1 MMLALAVLVFVGC
14 KGKDKKNDATSHL
27 TEYEQGLT
35 ADDSIQLVAV
45 VDNFFALVE
54 NNQVDLAVSTLFR
67 VNPENPYAEPIPL
80 TNEEMQEIKK
90 VFEVFPIF
98 GHRIDYIKFYE
109 SYLNE
114 VKVSAIF
121 REAKDGMP
129 EGTTTYYFRA
139 INYVGQW
146 VLCAMNTW
154 TGDDE
159 PLVRDEDK
167 DSLTDKFQRDKQH
180 LDSVVYEA
188 TKDLVGTAN
197 GPKPEDAESPKQ

>member
-1 MMLALAVLVFVGC
+1 MKLKSSIYIILVSTLLFIGC
-14 KGKDKKNDATSHL
+14 KDKGKTTDAYSHL
-27 TEYEQGLT
+27 TNYEQNLSV
-35 ADDSIQLVAV
+35 DDSIQLVAV
-45 VDNFFALVE
+45 IDNFFALVE
-54 NNQVDLAVSTLFR
+54 NNQVDLAVASLYKANT
-67 VNPENPYAEPIPL
+67 EDPYGEPQPL
-80 TNEEMQEIKK
+80 TNEEMADIRK

-114 VKVSAIF
+114 AKVSAIF

-129 EGTTTYYFRA
+129 EGTTTYYFRP
-139 INYVGQW
+139 INYVGKW

-167 DSLTDKFQRDKQH
+167 DSLTEKFQRDKLH

-188 TKDLVGTAN
+188 TKDMVGL
-197 GPKPEDAESPKQ
+197 PETSTDN

>member
-1 MMLALAVLVFVGC
+1 MLLALAALMFWGC
-14 KGKDKKNDATSHL
+14 KSKDTNAGAASNL

-54 NNQVDLAVSTLFR
+54 NGQVDLAVSTLYR
-67 VNPENPYAEPIPL
+67 VNPDNPYDEPLPL
-80 TNEEMQEIKK
+80 TNEEMQEIRK
-90 VFEVFPIF
+90 VFEVFPTF

-121 REAKDGMP
+121 REAKDGLP
-129 EGTTTYYFRA
+129 EGTTTYYFRP

-146 VLCAMNTW
+146 LLCAMNTW

-167 DSLTDKFQRDKQH
+167 DSLTEKFQRDKQH

-188 TKDLVGTAN
+188 TKDIVGTAA
-197 GPKPEDAESPKQ
+197 GPQPEQAPADN

>member
-1 MMLALAVLVFVGC
+1 MKSKSSIFMMFALAALFFAGC
-14 KGKDKKNDATSHL
+14 KDKKQDTVQSNL
-27 TEYEQGLT
+27 TQYEQGLT

-45 VDNFFALVE
+45 VDNFFALIE
-54 NNQVDLAVSTLFR
+54 NDQLDLAMASLYKA
-67 VNPENPYAEPIPL
+67 NSKDPYGEPQPL
-80 TNEEMQEIKK
+80 TNEEMQEIRK

-98 GHRIDYIKFYE
+98 GHRIDYIKFFE

-129 EGTTTYYFRA
+129 EGTTTYYLRP

-146 VLCAMNTW
+146 VLCPMNTW

-167 DSLTDKFQRDKQH
+167 DSLTEKFQRDKQH

-188 TKDLVGTAN
+188 TKDFVGPIAAPADN
-197 GPKPEDAESPKQ
+197 